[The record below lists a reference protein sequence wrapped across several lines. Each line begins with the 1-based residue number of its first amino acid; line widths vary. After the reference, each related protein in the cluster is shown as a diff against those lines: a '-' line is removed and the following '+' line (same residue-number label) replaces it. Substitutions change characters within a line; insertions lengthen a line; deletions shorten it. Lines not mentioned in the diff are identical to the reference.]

1 MAPRKAT
8 MPKRNKKNFRP
19 TKAGAG
25 MTDAGVKA
33 YRRKNP
39 GSKLK
44 TAVTAGKE
52 RNNYCIQGDGRIS
65 QA

>member
-1 MAPRKAT
+1 MADEKKKKRKDN

-25 MTDAGVKA
+25 MTEAGVKA

-39 GSKLK
+39 GSK
-44 TAVTAGKE
+44 
-52 RNNYCIQGDGRIS
+52 
-65 QA
+65 